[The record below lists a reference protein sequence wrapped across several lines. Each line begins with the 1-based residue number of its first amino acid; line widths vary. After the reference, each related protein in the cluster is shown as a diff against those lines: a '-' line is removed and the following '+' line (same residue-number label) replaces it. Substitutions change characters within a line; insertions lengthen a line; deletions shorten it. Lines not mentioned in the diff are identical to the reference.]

1 MKTYM
6 MTFMKG
12 SMMISEPSRRF
23 VLLGA
28 AALAVAPATRVF
40 ALSEAEARRLI
51 DAAVSDINKVINSGQ
66 SSSQMYRSFEGIFK
80 KYADVPTIARS
91 ALGPP
96 ARSASSAQ
104 MRGFT
109 NAFAG
114 YMARK
119 YGKRFRDFAGGTV
132 EVTGARAVKNF
143 QEVKAVAKLPGKS
156 PFAVSFMV
164 SDRSGRDKFFDLLI
178 EGISLLKSE
187 RAEIGAMLD
196 RRGGNIDA
204 LISDLSKAG

>member
-1 MKTYM
+1 MN
-6 MTFMKG
+6 
-12 SMMISEPSRRF
+12 SDVSRRF
-23 VLLGA
+23 VLTGSAALILVQPATVA
-28 AALAVAPATRVF
+28 AALTENEARNLINQAVA
-40 ALSEAEARRLI
+40 E
-51 DAAVSDINKVINSGQ
+51 INRVINSGQ
-66 SSSQMYRSFEGIFK
+66 SASAMYRSFEGIFK

-96 ARSASSAQ
+96 ARSASRSQ
-104 MRGFT
+104 MRAFT
-109 NAFAG
+109 DAFAG

-119 YGKRFRDFAGGTV
+119 YGKRFGEFRGGTV
-132 EVTGARAVKNF
+132 EVTGARAVKSF
-143 QEVKAVAKLPGKS
+143 QEVQAIARLRGQS

-204 LISDLSKAG
+204 LIADLQRAG

>member
-1 MKTYM
+1 MNFD
-6 MTFMKG
+6 MT
-12 SMMISEPSRRF
+12 RRAF
-23 VLLGA
+23 ILGTA
-28 AALAVAPATRVF
+28 AFFAASATRSF

-66 SSSQMYRSFEGIFK
+66 SASRMYQSFEGIFT

-96 ARSASSAQ
+96 ARSATSAQ
-104 MRGFT
+104 MNSFT
-109 NAFAG
+109 KAFAG

-132 EVTGARAVKNF
+132 EVTGSRAIKNF
-143 QEVKAVAKLPGKS
+143 QEVSAVAKLPGRS

-204 LISDLSKAG
+204 LIADLSKAG

>member
-1 MKTYM
+1 MN
-6 MTFMKG
+6 FD
-12 SMMISEPSRRF
+12 ISRRAM
-23 VLLGA
+23 LLGA
-28 AALAVAPATRVF
+28 SALIATPSSHAF
-40 ALSEAEARRLI
+40 ALTEAEATRLI
-51 DAAVSDINKVINSGQ
+51 DRAVGEINSVINSGQ
-66 SSSQMYRSFEGIFK
+66 SSSRMFRSFEGIFT

-96 ARSASSAQ
+96 ARSASSGQ
-104 MRGFT
+104 LRDFT

-143 QEVKAVAKLPGKS
+143 QEVRAVAKLPGRS

-164 SDRSGRDKFFDLLI
+164 SDRSGSDKFFDLLI

-204 LISDLSKAG
+204 MIGDLRKAG